1 MHVNAISAGLGAALY
16 QTQKGRPTVIAYGSR
31 TLFPAERNY
40 SAYCREFLALKWALA
55 EKFRDYLYGSRFQVI
70 IDSNPLMYLVTS
82 AKLSATDHR
91 WLSLLAV
98 FDFEISY
105 RCGNANGDANRLSRI
120 PVSGREGNRDVLS
133 DEQYLRPF
141 LDRLKP
147 VQGDGF
153 APHTSPSRPCA
164 RPIKWMLLVT
174 N

>member
-1 MHVNAISAGLGAALY
+1 MHVNASSTGLGAALY
-16 QTQKGRPTVIAYGSR
+16 QTQKGRPTVIAYSSR

-40 SAYCREFLALKWALA
+40 SAYCREFLTLKWAVA

-70 IDSNPLMYLVTS
+70 TDSNPLMYLVTS
-82 AKLSATDHR
+82 AKLSPTDHR

-120 PVSGREGNRDVLS
+120 PVSGEEGSRDVLS

-153 APHTSPSRPCA
+153 ACSHESFQAMCQA
-164 RPIKWMLLVT
+164 Y
-174 N
+174 